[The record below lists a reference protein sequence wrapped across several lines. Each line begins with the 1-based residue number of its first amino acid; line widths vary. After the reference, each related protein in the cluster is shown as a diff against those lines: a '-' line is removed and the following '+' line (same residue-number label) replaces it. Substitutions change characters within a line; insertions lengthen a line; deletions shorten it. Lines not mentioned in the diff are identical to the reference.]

1 MSPHIVNK
9 LYIHNQ
15 YRPTYSSNLKLMT
28 SRCQIN
34 ELWLPKEQVFRQHL
48 PSRQDWAILKCE
60 NVVLEIPYEAQCYPS
75 LITLSWPHPCIMY
88 KTCNGHVSPGL
99 NKIQTQ
105 PNTHLWIPR
114 VSRLGARTMP
124 TMTCGKGFSHPLPSS
139 KEWSYSGK
147 WSSRGFWPRRAFH
160 LSHSISMN
168 VLHILEKPVF
178 HFFCRNWNR
187 DLMDSRVA
195 VVSDMMRCEW

>member
-60 NVVLEIPYEAQCYPS
+60 NVVLEIPYEAQCYPW

-105 PNTHLWIPR
+105 PNTHLWIPQVWAHVR
-114 VSRLGARTMP
+114 CLQ
-124 TMTCGKGFSHPLPSS
+124 
-139 KEWSYSGK
+139 W
-147 WSSRGFWPRRAFH
+147 
-160 LSHSISMN
+160 
-168 VLHILEKPVF
+168 
-178 HFFCRNWNR
+178 
-187 DLMDSRVA
+187 RVA
-195 VVSDMMRCEW
+195 RDSHIHYLVQKNGATLESDQAEVSGHGELSIYHIQFQWMCSTF